1 MQRTMRFGFSKAW
14 MVGVA
19 LAGIGL
25 RSSSLAQVK
34 MPDAQVEAN
43 VLKGLAGAPDLANQ
57 QITSTTVYGVVTL
70 SGSVPTEALRTE
82 AENIV
87 ARTSGVQKVV
97 DELVL
102 GAGAASGPVAD
113 ASGQQGGMVLQ
124 SDGTMAPAAQVDPN
138 SNSAGSAAAAPN
150 GAQQAGQQ
158 PPPNANGQYAGGY
171 GPPPNYGQGQATG
184 QQAPYPAPQQPYP
197 AQPAYSN
204 QQPYP
209 GQQGYAQTPPMYGG
223 QPGGQPVIV
232 PTGAMVRIRINQS
245 LDSAHAKAGDAFNGI
260 VVNDVTAGGAVAI
273 PRGAAVAGTVVSA
286 TKSGALSGRGELQ
299 LQLTQVTMGGKTFP
313 IVSDTWGHH
322 GADKS
327 TETVN
332 RTIAGGAIGA
342 IIGAVAGGGKGAAI
356 GAGAGGALG
365 LGSSAASPDGQEY
378 VPAEGLLTFHLAQD
392 APVTTVSQAEMDR
405 LAQGVGPNGQ
415 PERLVRRY
423 PAPYYGP
430 AIYRPYP
437 YPY

>member
-1 MQRTMRFGFSKAW
+1 MQRTMRFGVLMAGLAFAGGLGLGSSAW
-14 MVGVA
+14 
-19 LAGIGL
+19 
-25 RSSSLAQVK
+25 AQAK
-34 MPDAQVEAN
+34 MPDAQVQAN

-57 QITSTTVYGVVTL
+57 QITTTTVYGVVLL
-70 SGSVPTEALRTE
+70 SGSVPTEAMRAE

-87 ARTSGVQKVV
+87 ARTTGVQKVV

-102 GAGAASGPVAD
+102 GAGGPQAAGAD
-113 ASGQQGGMVLQ
+113 GQQSGMVLQ
-124 SDGTMAPAAQVDPN
+124 SDGTMAPAAPAQADPN
-138 SNSAGSAAAAPN
+138 SNNAGSSQAAPYD
-150 GAQQAGQQ
+150 QPAGQQ
-158 PPPNANGQYAGGY
+158 PPPSASGQYPGGY
-171 GPPPNYGQGQATG
+171 GPPPNYGQGQAGG
-184 QQAPYPAPQQPYP
+184 QQAPTAGQQPY
-197 AQPAYSN
+197 SE

-209 GQQGYAQTPPMYGG
+209 GQQQGYAQAPPMYGG
-223 QPGGQPVIV
+223 QPGGQAVIV
-232 PTGAMVRIRINQS
+232 PTGALVRIRINQS

-260 VVNDVTAGGAVAI
+260 VINDVTAGGAIAI

-286 TKSGALSGRGELQ
+286 SKSGALSGRGELQ
-299 LQLTQVTMGGKTFP
+299 LQLTQVTMGGRAFP

-378 VPAEGLLTFHLAQD
+378 IPAEGLLTFHLAQD
-392 APVTTVSQAEMDR
+392 ASVTTVSQAEMDR
-405 LAQGVGPNGQ
+405 LAQGIGPNGQ
-415 PERLVRRY
+415 PQRLVRRY

-430 AIYRPYP
+430 AYYRPYP